1 MAFNIGKLKSTSE
14 GVWVDCGGDLKLKI
28 LRMGN
33 PAYEEEIRKLAKPFL
48 RQMRLG
54 TMNVEDMEK
63 LAKKATAHNIIQG
76 WENLEDEDGNPI
88 EFSKEK
94 ALELF
99 DRYPD
104 FYSIVKDVASE
115 AELFREDDME
125 DATKNSG
132 GACDSNS
139 NGASTKS
146 TSSSNKK
153 QESK

>member
-14 GVWVDCGGDLKLKI
+14 GVWVDCGADLRIKI

-33 PAYEEEIRKLAKPFL
+33 PAYEEEIRKLAKPFM

-54 TMNVEDMEK
+54 TMSIEDMEN

-76 WENLEDEDGNPI
+76 WENLEDEDGTPI
-88 EFSKEK
+88 KFSKDK

-99 DRYPD
+99 DKYPD

-115 AELFREDDME
+115 AELFRQDDME
-125 DATKNSG
+125 EGAKNSE
-132 GACDSNS
+132 ATCDSNS
-139 NGASTKS
+139 NGENTKS
-146 TSSSNKK
+146 TSSPNKK